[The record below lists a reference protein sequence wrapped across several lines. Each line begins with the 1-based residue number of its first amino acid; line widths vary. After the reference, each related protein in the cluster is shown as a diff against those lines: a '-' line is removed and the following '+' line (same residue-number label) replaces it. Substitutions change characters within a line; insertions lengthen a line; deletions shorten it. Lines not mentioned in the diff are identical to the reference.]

1 MWNIV
6 SVIVRVKPET
16 KLIIILSYTS
26 HRLQRN
32 AKGPEVNSI
41 NEFESLFPLNYRISR
56 YRIFDLLLPLQM
68 AWLVFRAFYNETSG
82 CDEYPI
88 FSQEWWY

>member
-6 SVIVRVKPET
+6 SVIARVKPET

-41 NEFESLFPLNYRISR
+41 NEFEFFFHSIIGFLDIGYLIYYIH
-56 YRIFDLLLPLQM
+56 YK
-68 AWLVFRAFYNETSG
+68 WLG
-82 CDEYPI
+82 
-88 FSQEWWY
+88 

>member
-41 NEFESLFPLNYRISR
+41 NEFEF
-56 YRIFDLLLPLQM
+56 
-68 AWLVFRAFYNETSG
+68 
-82 CDEYPI
+82 
-88 FSQEWWY
+88 FSTQL